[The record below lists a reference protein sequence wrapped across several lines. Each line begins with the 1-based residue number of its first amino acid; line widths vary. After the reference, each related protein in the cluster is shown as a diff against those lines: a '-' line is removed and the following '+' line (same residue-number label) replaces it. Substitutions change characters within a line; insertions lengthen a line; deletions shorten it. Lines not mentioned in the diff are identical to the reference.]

1 MTQCRSLSKLKSLI
15 VKEILQIHLN
25 DLNKLTLIIISFRFR
40 VIFEMIKPDKLD
52 GSTTLK
58 GLQYIDV
65 PGQMKKDYK
74 IDFYAHKEGTV
85 SAKVR
90 WTVNYCIIY
99 MKGFGASNAR
109 KCHWFSTR
117 RICSRDAKQKQELRN
132 VID

>member
-1 MTQCRSLSKLKSLI
+1 MNDLSKLSL
-15 VKEILQIHLN
+15 V
-25 DLNKLTLIIISFRFR
+25 IISSRFR

-85 SAKVR
+85 SAKVC
-90 WTVNYCIIY
+90 WTVNYCMNVFKHQMREVSRLVIKMRSY
-99 MKGFGASNAR
+99 FSNVHKSCTNATI
-109 KCHWFSTR
+109 FQL
-117 RICSRDAKQKQELRN
+117 ICCS
-132 VID
+132 